1 MIKKFLKMLK
11 IITERR
17 EETPNVNWV
26 EINESNKKHYNN
38 YVIPKLIWIYWD
50 SETLPEIVR
59 MCIEQVKKLCSD
71 YEVMVLNENNVH
83 NYITLPEVN
92 GSLPKSN
99 VADIIRLLLLKKY
112 GGVWMDASIFLTEG
126 LEWIT
131 SRMQNHEAFLFTQM
145 NVRLTLINLSQK
157 TGLSFALGKV
167 ISFRHGL
174 ESLKAVQPVTI
185 QRIIMPT

>member
-1 MIKKFLKMLK
+1 
-11 IITERR
+11 
-17 EETPNVNWV
+17 
-26 EINESNKKHYNN
+26 
-38 YVIPKLIWIYWD
+38 
-50 SETLPEIVR
+50 
-59 MCIEQVKKLCSD
+59 
-71 YEVMVLNENNVH
+71 MVLNENNVH